1 MKKVISLILSV
12 AFIFVSIPDI
22 SHAEEAYDGG
32 NAAKIMAEIMDI
44 NATLSKFGL
53 TLDDFREISKKDK
66 SFFEDL
72 KQILIDSPTSPEIT
86 FRDENGAN
94 EGEAQTFAV
103 PASVVAWRDI
113 LKIKEDWEIS
123 DDSTNDGNM
132 WDYAHEMAVLNKERD
147 PDAKDI
153 SAETR
158 YMYMSHYIDIK
169 TGPRYKVDKNISNES
184 YFSAWIVNEDR
195 DAYELYLGGTYF
207 AKYLI
212 DASDTIVYLKSMKE
226 DISGLTLCSLNNVRG
241 MISNIANAFDIGF
254 QTKLQLESLFKRLS
268 YVGDDAKAFVNHV
281 RDTLKP
287 EDYGTLTRSAAVGIV
302 CASIVSVC
310 SQNIDGLLFAVK
322 ASAYS
327 FYSHVVKDYFD
338 RIWWYGLIASNSM
351 RVAGR
356 YMRYFGM

>member
-44 NATLSKFGL
+44 NAALSKFGL
-53 TLDDFREISKKDK
+53 TLADFKKFAEKDQ

-72 KQILIDSPTSPEIT
+72 KQILIDSPTAPEIT
-86 FRDENGAN
+86 FKDENGAS

-103 PASVVAWRDI
+103 PASVVAWRDL

-123 DDSTNDGNM
+123 DDSINDGNM

-195 DAYELYLGGTYF
+195 AAYELYLGGTYF
-207 AKYLI
+207 AKDLI
-212 DASDTIVYLKSMKE
+212 DKADVFSYLVSMRA
-226 DISGLTLCSLNNVRG
+226 DVSGLLLNDLNQARN
-241 MISNIANAFDIGF
+241 ISIDIANTFDIGF
-254 QTKLQLESLFKRLS
+254 QTELQLESLFKRLS
-268 YVGDDAKAFVNHV
+268 YVGNDAKAFVNHV

-302 CASIVSVC
+302 CALV
-310 SQNIDGLLFAVK
+310 
-322 ASAYS
+322 ASAGVLAAGVLLSAAISAMS
-327 FYSHVVKDYFD
+327 FHSHVVKDYFD